1 VPIPSQRRALGLLFA
16 LLCLAFVGIA
26 VASADA
32 GVWVI
37 ALASA
42 ALAVWLGSMAWRA
55 LRRR

>member
-1 VPIPSQRRALGLLFA
+1 MPSQRRALGTLFA
-16 LLCLAFVGIA
+16 VLCLAFVGIA
-26 VASADA
+26 IAAADA

-42 ALAVWLGSMAWRA
+42 ALAFWLGSTAWRA